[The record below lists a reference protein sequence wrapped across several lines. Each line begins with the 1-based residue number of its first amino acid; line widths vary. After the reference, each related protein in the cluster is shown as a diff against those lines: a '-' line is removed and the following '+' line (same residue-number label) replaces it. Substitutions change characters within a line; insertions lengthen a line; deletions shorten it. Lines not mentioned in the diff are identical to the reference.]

1 MEEAEAV
8 GTGFGA
14 IGCVVGLIAGVVF
27 GLVGWAI
34 GKGKGQGGLGFIL
47 GFFLGIIGII
57 IIGCIG
63 GRSSGGGA
71 PRRWS
76 HRALKTQ
83 GKFRPRGRR

>member
-1 MEEAEAV
+1 MDETQAV

-14 IGCVVGLIAGVVF
+14 IGCVIGLVAGVVF

-34 GKGKGQGGLGFIL
+34 GKSKGQGGLGFIL

-57 IIGCIG
+57 IIACIRG
-63 GRSSGGGA
+63 SSGGAA

-76 HRALKTQ
+76 HRALKTG